1 MSGQP
6 TLMVL
11 GAGVNQVP
19 GIRRA
24 VASGL
29 RVLTVDWDLGNP
41 GHRHGQAS
49 FEASTT
55 DVESVLALARR
66 ESPDGIVTFASDA
79 ATGTV
84 ANVARTLGLPGAD
97 PEAVAVLSNKGAFRR
112 LQHSLGLAAPRYT
125 VGSSVDDLRDAWLPT
140 AGPLIVKPVD
150 SSGSR
155 GVSLVQYS
163 DRPAFERAVASALSH
178 SRSGKA
184 CVEEFIPGE
193 EVGGDALL
201 VDGSIAYL
209 QCTHKLRRGFV
220 VTGHALPPSIRDR
233 QQQAVA
239 ASVEALCRAAGHRD
253 GVVNFDVIVD
263 GDRATVIEMSPR
275 TGGNGISALLEAV
288 TGVSTVAAAIAFALE
303 RRPAL
308 PRSAPIAAHAGS
320 VVLGARVSG
329 PAPRPRSEQQIRDAL
344 PELIEC
350 VCEIPRSGEVIAW
363 DHGGNSLG
371 YCVFRCPPD
380 RTYGEIADK
389 ARWAVGLG
397 G

>member
-1 MSGQP
+1 MSEAAK
-6 TLMVL
+6 LMVL

-29 RVLTVDWDLGNP
+29 RVMAVDWDLGNP
-41 GHRHGQAS
+41 GHRHAHAS

-55 DVESVLALARR
+55 DVEAVLALARR

-84 ANVARTLGLPGAD
+84 AHVAKALGLPGSE
-97 PEAVAVLSNKGAFRR
+97 PEAVAVLSNKGALRR
-112 LQHSLGLAAPRYT
+112 LQHSLGHAAPRYT
-125 VGSSVDDLRDAWLPT
+125 LGSSVADMREWWLAA
-140 AGPLIVKPVD
+140 AGPVIVKPVD

-155 GVSLVQYS
+155 GVSRVECG

-178 SRSGKA
+178 SRTDQA
-184 CVEEFIPGE
+184 CVEDFVPGE

-201 VDGSIAYL
+201 VDGAVHYL

-220 VTGHALPPSIRDR
+220 VAGHALPATIRPE

-239 ASVEALCRAAGHRD
+239 RSVEALCLAAGHRD

-288 TGVSTVAAAIAFALE
+288 TGVSTIAAAIAFALE
-303 RRPAL
+303 RRPSL
-308 PRSAPIAAHAGS
+308 PRSQPTALRAGS
-320 VVLGARVSG
+320 VVLGSRVSG
-329 PAPRPRSEQQIRDAL
+329 PAPSPRSEMQIRDAL

-350 VCEIPRSGEVIAW
+350 VCEIPRSGEVVAW

-371 YCVFRCPPD
+371 YCVFRCPGD
-380 RTYGEIADK
+380 RTYEEMADK
-389 ARWAVGLG
+389 ARRAVGLG